1 MSHFGVPHVQKKTT
15 FIADLSH
22 GKTPTIGNKLS
33 APCRTR
39 MPGRVNLAPKEICK
53 KNTSFPKICTTKSK
67 WIPGFTVSHG
77 FTAFYVTTKS
87 TNLRHGLTKLHLSI
101 YDSKWVAGVT
111 AVWGLVFLY
120 SKPTCSTCLMF
131 FPGKSLNIMEFHGF
145 SCVFS
150 AFFRSFSP
158 TEPSMIGCNGIVQNC
173 SSLAGVP
180 GPRSFLSAALSPDGF

>member
-1 MSHFGVPHVQKKTT
+1 MSCFVPFWGATCSEKKQLSLPICPMEKPPPLETNFPRLAT
-15 FIADLSH
+15 VVTWHINDL
-22 GKTPTIGNKLS
+22 
-33 APCRTR
+33 
-39 MPGRVNLAPKEICK
+39 

-87 TNLRHGLTKLHLSI
+87 TNLRHGLTKFHLSI

-173 SSLAGVP
+173 SSLGGVP

>member
-1 MSHFGVPHVQKKTT
+1 MSKHRNREYTFKATIMGIQWDKTWPLSEMSWCHCPILWCHMFRKKKKKTT
-15 FIADLSH
+15 VIADLSH
-22 GKTPTIGNKLS
+22 GKTPTIEQKLS

-131 FPGKSLNIMEFHGF
+131 FPGKSLKI
-145 SCVFS
+145 
-150 AFFRSFSP
+150 
-158 TEPSMIGCNGIVQNC
+158 I
-173 SSLAGVP
+173 
-180 GPRSFLSAALSPDGF
+180 